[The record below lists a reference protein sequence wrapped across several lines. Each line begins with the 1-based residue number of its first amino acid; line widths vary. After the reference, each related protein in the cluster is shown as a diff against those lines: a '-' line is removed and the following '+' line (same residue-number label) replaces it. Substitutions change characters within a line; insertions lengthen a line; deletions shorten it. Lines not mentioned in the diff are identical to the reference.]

1 MWDTILLTYEG
12 SIEVKCN
19 KLSLLVRKYE
29 MFNMDKNEN
38 IQCMFGQF
46 KTILNELKSLCRHYD
61 NFDHIDK
68 ILRSLPRQWR
78 P

>member
-38 IQCMFGQF
+38 MQCMFEQF
-46 KTILNELKSLCRHYD
+46 QTILDELIYLRRHYD
-61 NFDHIDK
+61 NFDYIDK
-68 ILRSLPRQWR
+68 IMRILHR
-78 P
+78 